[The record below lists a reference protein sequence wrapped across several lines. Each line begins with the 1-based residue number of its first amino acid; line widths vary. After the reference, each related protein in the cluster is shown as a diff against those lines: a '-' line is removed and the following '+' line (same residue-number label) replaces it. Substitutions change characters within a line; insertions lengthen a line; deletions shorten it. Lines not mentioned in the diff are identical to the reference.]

1 MNVVGESAEG
11 LGGGAKD
18 AQDHGGGGREMGQPL
33 GKTRAAGPVA
43 VLVPPAV
50 FEEEDAVL
58 NLPVIADRSQE
69 LRSRDRARIDAGQKV
84 ARVGEPHGAISSDD
98 IAVHAE
104 RDLTAGEAEGF

>member
-1 MNVVGESAEG
+1 MRRTMVAAVVRWASHSERP
-11 LGGGAKD
+11 
-18 AQDHGGGGREMGQPL
+18 GRRVQWRSSSHQRSL
-33 GKTRAAGPVA
+33 RKKT
-43 VLVPPAV
+43 L
-50 FEEEDAVL
+50 F

-104 RDLTAGEAEGF
+104 RDLTAGEAEGFANVLDVI